1 MSVFEEVAAL
11 AAAAHGCVLIE
22 QLRSSGLS
30 EGRIRTLVRTGFLQ
44 RRGNGLFTVIGAPPT
59 WRQQVMVEVLRG
71 GSQAVSSHRSTSA
84 LAALDRF
91 RPGAI
96 DVVSPRGGRR
106 SSPAAHLHETCDLPG
121 RDRDVI
127 DGIPVTSVTRTLI
140 DMGRYVGVHRL
151 GSMLDDAVRQ
161 NLTSYELVHDRFRE
175 LARPGRNGIGR
186 MRAVLEDRPCGA
198 PAPGSDFESMVLR
211 LLLDAGLPRP
221 VLQHRVQC
229 GDLHFLLDLAWPDH
243 LLAVECEG
251 FAYHQTPTQ
260 LAWDEMRRNRLQ
272 LHGWRVLGYT
282 WITAK
287 RDPVGLVA
295 EVDDALHRG

>member
-1 MSVFEEVAAL
+1 MSVFDEVAAI
-11 AAAAHGCVLIE
+11 AADAHGCVVLS
-22 QLRSSGLS
+22 QLRAMELS
-30 EGRIRTLVRTGFLQ
+30 EGKIRTLVRTGFL
-44 RRGNGLFTVIGAPPT
+44 RRHGAGLFTIVGAPPT
-59 WRQQVMVEVLRG
+59 WRQQVMLEVLRG
-71 GSQAVSSHRSTSA
+71 GPQAVSSHRSTSA
-84 LAALDRF
+84 LASLDRF

-106 SSPAAHLHETCDLPG
+106 SSPAAHVHETYDLPG

-140 DMGRYVGVHRL
+140 DMGRFVGAHRL
-151 GSMLDDAVRQ
+151 GSMLDDAVRRK
-161 NLTSYELVHDRFRE
+161 LTTYDQVHDRFRE

-186 MRAVLEDRPCGA
+186 MRVVLEDRPCGA
-198 PAPGSDFESMVLR
+198 PAPGSDFETMVLR
-211 LLLDAGLPRP
+211 LILDAGLPRP

-229 GDLHFLLDLAWPDH
+229 DDMYFLLDLAWPDK

-251 FAYHQTPTQ
+251 HAYHQTPTQ

-272 LHGWRVLGYT
+272 LKGWTVLTYT

-287 RDPVGLVA
+287 RDPDGLVR
-295 EVDDALHRG
+295 EVSAAHG